1 MKVLGYPH
9 AISMDSF
16 RTPHFEL
23 VADCLHWL
31 IMRYNPSADL
41 DTDISVESRRVA
53 FLKRAAHILLS
64 GARLKLNLRRLYS
77 GDGYAVKEL
86 LKVAQLLYN
95 ATNAA
100 ANTEKDVAD
109 LGPSLKPFDIK
120 ATRLL
125 VSEITK
131 CGASL
136 HDVLENEPSLQEARS
151 RATLINTDM
160 DEIERSLK
168 ESISEMLESISAAEE
183 EQSNY
188 ERNEKALEV
197 KLEKRKLE
205 LERSEKRVSTLH
217 NVRPAYM
224 DKYEVL
230 QKDLHELFATYS
242 EKHRNLQWLQS
253 QLEEHR
259 LAEQEKLEEAERRM
273 RRLQRR
279 LHEEGPSEWIHSRQ
293 VVPEPPGNVAS
304 NPQSRELNNP
314 TKGEGL
320 QNQDDTKART
330 SNSPPIS
337 PNASDISGDLEE
349 GDDELVDMDGLDLKD
364 NGEDD
369 STDDDF

>member
-1 MKVLGYPH
+1 
-9 AISMDSF
+9 MDSF

-31 IMRYNPSADL
+31 IMRYNPNADL
-41 DTDISVESRRVA
+41 DTDISVESRRVS
-53 FLKRAAHILLS
+53 FLKRATRILLS

-86 LKVAQLLYN
+86 LKVAELLHN
-95 ATNAA
+95 ATKAA
-100 ANTEKDVAD
+100 INSEHNVVD
-109 LGPSLKPFDIK
+109 LGPSLKPFDVK

-136 HDVLENEPSLQEARS
+136 YDVLESEPSLQDARS
-151 RATLINTDM
+151 QATLINTDM
-160 DEIERSLK
+160 DDIERSLK
-168 ESISEMLESISAAEE
+168 EAISEMLESISAAEE
-183 EQSNY
+183 EQANS
-188 ERNEKALEV
+188 ERNEKTLEA
-197 KLEKRKLE
+197 KLKKRKLE

-230 QKDLHELFATYS
+230 QKDLHDLFATYS

-253 QLEEHR
+253 QMEEHR

-279 LHEEGPSEWIHSRQ
+279 LHEEGPSEWIHRRKL
-293 VVPEPPGNVAS
+293 VPGTPGKIAS
-304 NPQSRELNNP
+304 SLQNMEVNLP
-314 TKGEGL
+314 TKREGIRKVD
-320 QNQDDTKART
+320 NTKSRT
-330 SNSPPIS
+330 CDSPPLS
-337 PNASDISGDLEE
+337 TNASDISGDLEE
-349 GDDELVDMDGLDLKD
+349 GDDELLDMEGLDNKET
-364 NGEDD
+364 GEDD